1 MKRCWRPAIALGRY
15 RPVQVRTT
23 LEMLAVDDMRRR
35 GRGFSEEGSQ
45 HALPF
50 DQRSGA
56 QVEAVEMQEIEGVIG
71 QPVEQPKK

>member
-1 MKRCWRPAIALGRY
+1 
-15 RPVQVRTT
+15 
-23 LEMLAVDDMRRR
+23 MLAVDDMRRR